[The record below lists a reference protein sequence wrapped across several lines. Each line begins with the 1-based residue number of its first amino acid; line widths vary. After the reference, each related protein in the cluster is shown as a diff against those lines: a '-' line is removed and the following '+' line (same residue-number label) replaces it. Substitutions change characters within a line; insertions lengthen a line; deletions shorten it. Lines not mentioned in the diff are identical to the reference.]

1 MVRWWSQIV
10 NHTNTVSLSPS
21 YVPVPVQVSTPH
33 LLRVRVPNSTC
44 TCNPP
49 SYLPCYYTTGPE
61 SDTLWVGISICHII
75 GTHYLHYCIGSA
87 LLLHCALSGEVVKC
101 KERVYVPLG
110 SLYVGT
116 EICTARPAWPAQRTE
131 LGGQA
136 PLSPTQRAGRRA
148 SGLLSCAAMPGCSPL
163 HTG

>member
-1 MVRWWSQIV
+1 MYRYRYRSRPPTYYVYV
-10 NHTNTVSLSPS
+10 YLTVPA
-21 YVPVPVQVSTPH
+21 PVTLLPTYLATTLPDQNRTP
-33 LLRVRVPNSTC
+33 
-44 TCNPP
+44 
-49 SYLPCYYTTGPE
+49 
-61 SDTLWVGISICHII
+61 LWVGIPICLII

-131 LGGQA
+131 LRGQA

-148 SGLLSCAAMPGCSPL
+148 SDLLSCAAMPGCSPL